1 MIFMRIDVFRSERV
15 LFQVNEFLL
24 SELSILVNTDLGINA
39 VYLVFGVDCPRVDLN
54 LNGITVSEHLVKC
67 LYLVSETRAFLEFKI
82 YF

>member
-1 MIFMRIDVFRSERV
+1 MRIDVFGSERV

-39 VYLVFGVDCPRVDLN
+39 VYFVFGVDSPRVDFN
-54 LNGITVSEHLVKC
+54 LNSITVSKHLVKC
-67 LYLVSETRAFLEFKI
+67 LYLVSEARAFLEFKI